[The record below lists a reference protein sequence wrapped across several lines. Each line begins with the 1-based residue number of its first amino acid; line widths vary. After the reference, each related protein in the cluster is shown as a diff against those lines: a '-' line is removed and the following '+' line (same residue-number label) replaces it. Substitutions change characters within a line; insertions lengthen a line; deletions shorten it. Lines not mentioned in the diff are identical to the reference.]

1 MASNI
6 RDAGV
11 ADGETGVS
19 VSRLYRE
26 MVESGVVDSDADGD
40 APEQKSK
47 EVLTSVTDTL
57 FDDDSFAF
65 DESVVK
71 GNLDEIL
78 LMLVALRDSDTH
90 GKGLMEDL
98 ETVFDADLSPGTVYP
113 RLHDLDDE
121 DLLRVQE
128 LVRTKEYRIDDD
140 EDARDRIEEAMRQH
154 LALGFFFYAAR
165 DEL

>member
-1 MASNI
+1 MASDI
-6 RDAGV
+6 RDAGM
-11 ADGETGVS
+11 ADGDTGVS

-40 APEQKSK
+40 IPEHKSK
-47 EVLTSVTDTL
+47 AVLTSVTNTL
-57 FDDDSFAF
+57 FDDPFAF

-113 RLHDLDDE
+113 RLHDLDDN

>member
-6 RDAGV
+6 RDAGM
-11 ADGETGVS
+11 ADGDTGVS

-40 APEQKSK
+40 IPEHKSK
-47 EVLTSVTDTL
+47 AVLTSVTNTL
-57 FDDDSFAF
+57 FDDPFAF

-113 RLHDLDDE
+113 RLHDLDDD